1 MLIRFIHG
9 IAFGFSS
16 TATGT
21 ISSRIIPENRKGEG
35 IGYYGLSVTLAS
47 AIGPFIGLV
56 FNNHLGFKSIFAIS
70 LLSILIAFVLS
81 ILLKDYLYLIVISK
95 LKINQVVCKLT

>member
-47 AIGPFIGLV
+47 AIFIGLV

-81 ILLKDYLYLIVISK
+81 ILLKTT
-95 LKINQVVCKLT
+95 CT